1 MNSQG
6 FDPTRGRWI
15 PWVFVGGMGVVVV
28 VNAILVWFALTTFT
42 GVSTPRA
49 FDRGRTYNDVLAEAA
64 RQDALGWATS
74 VRFAEAV
81 LEVEA
86 RDAAGA
92 SLSGVLSGVLHRPLS
107 GEDEPLVFRAVA
119 PGRWQAVA
127 APRPGLWEARLVL
140 RNASGRIDIR
150 HRLVVP

>member
-15 PWVFVGGMGVVVV
+15 PWVFVGGMGLVIV

-42 GVSTPRA
+42 GVTTPRA
-49 FDRGRTYNDVLAEAA
+49 YDRGRTYNDVLAEAA
-64 RQDALGWATS
+64 RQDALGWVTS

-86 RDAAGA
+86 RDSAGA
-92 SLSGVLSGVLHRPLS
+92 PLSGALSGVLHRPLS
-107 GEDEPLVFRAVA
+107 GENEPLAFRAVA

-127 APRPGLWEARLVL
+127 TPRPGLWEARLVL
-140 RNASGRIDIR
+140 RNDSGRLDIR
-150 HRLVVP
+150 QRLVVP